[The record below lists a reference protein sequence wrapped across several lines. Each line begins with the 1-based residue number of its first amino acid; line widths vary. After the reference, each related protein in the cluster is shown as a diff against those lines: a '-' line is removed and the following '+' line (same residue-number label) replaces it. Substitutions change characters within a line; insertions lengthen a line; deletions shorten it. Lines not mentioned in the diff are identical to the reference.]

1 MGWLDRFTGHISTLE
16 EYEPWVFVPA
26 EDITAYEL
34 ALLITKTETA
44 EGPVFPD
51 TLYLRKGETVADTFG
66 EGLARHFSKT
76 DIPGGSPC

>member
-1 MGWLDRFTGHISTLE
+1 MGWLDRVTGHNSTLE

-26 EDITAYEL
+26 KDITAYEL

-51 TLYLRKGETVADTFG
+51 MLYLRKGETVAGTFG
-66 EGLARHFSKT
+66 EGLARHFSQPE
-76 DIPGGSPC
+76 ISGAPPC